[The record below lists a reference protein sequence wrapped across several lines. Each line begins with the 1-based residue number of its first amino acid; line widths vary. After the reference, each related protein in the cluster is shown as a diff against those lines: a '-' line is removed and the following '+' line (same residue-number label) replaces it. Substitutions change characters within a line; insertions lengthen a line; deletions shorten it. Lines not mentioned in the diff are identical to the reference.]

1 MTPHQRH
8 NFKARQQ
15 QLLDILPQL
24 RRFAISL
31 AGNLADGDD
40 LLQNTVERLLT
51 RGLPDEAEL
60 RPWSFK
66 VCRNLWIDEVR
77 SRKVRQ
83 QATRDPTLQES
94 VSVSSE
100 HQAIAEITWQ
110 EAHASIA
117 RLPEEQRAV
126 LELVVVEGYRY
137 QQAAEILG
145 CPVGTVMSRLARA
158 RAALAGLAPE
168 GNRSGKMT
176 EPKGGQEKQA

>member
-1 MTPHQRH
+1 MTPQTSQ

-31 AGNLADGDD
+31 TGNLADGDD

-83 QATRDPTLQES
+83 QATNDPTLQEA
-94 VSVSSE
+94 VSHSSE
-100 HQAIAEITWQ
+100 RQAIAEITWQ

-117 RLPEEQRAV
+117 RLPEEQRTV

-137 QQAAEILG
+137 RQAAEILG

-158 RAALAGLAPE
+158 RAALAGQTPD
-168 GNRSGKMT
+168 GNSTDQMADQT
-176 EPKGGQEKQA
+176 DSQEKQK